1 MRRTCKPT
9 PLPGIATLISLLIL
23 KGVSSTKL
31 NASDNASLK
40 CKRGPSAF
48 VAIVAI
54 SLNADDT
61 RLMVPSMAISD
72 AIAIRTICTT
82 ISATTVTTT
91 TTTTGTTTTATTAT
105 TTTMC

>member
-23 KGVSSTKL
+23 KGVSHAKH

-40 CKRGPSAF
+40 CKRGPSLF

-72 AIAIRTICTT
+72 AIVVDVQCLP
-82 ISATTVTTT
+82 S
-91 TTTTGTTTTATTAT
+91 GGFTAFYV
-105 TTTMC
+105 